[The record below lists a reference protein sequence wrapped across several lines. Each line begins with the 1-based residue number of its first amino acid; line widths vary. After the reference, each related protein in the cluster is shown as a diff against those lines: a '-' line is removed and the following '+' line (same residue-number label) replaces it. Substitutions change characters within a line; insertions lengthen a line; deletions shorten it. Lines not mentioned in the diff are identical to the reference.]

1 MTWHSVA
8 EGPIYRDV
16 VAAAARING
25 VAVRTPLL
33 EAALL
38 NEVVGARVL
47 VKAEMLQKTG
57 AFKLRGAWNR
67 LSQLSDD
74 EKSRGVLCYSSGNHA
89 QAVAASAILASTTAT
104 VVMPSTA
111 PTLKA
116 LRCRAFGADV
126 ILHEGDRLSMVA
138 RATEIA
144 TAKGRVLVPPFDDPD
159 IIAGQGTVGL
169 EIAEAMTARDLN
181 PDAVVIPCGGG
192 GLAAGICIAIH
203 EHFPDAALYG
213 VEPAGF
219 DDTKRSL
226 AAGTR
231 VANEPGARTLCDAL
245 MVPEPGAL
253 TFAINARLLTGIVT
267 VTDAEVRHAMAAGFE
282 HLKVV
287 AEPGGAAALAAVLAG
302 KLDLVGKTVVVVAS
316 GGNVDPAVF
325 AEAIAHQP

>member
-1 MTWHSVA
+1 
-8 EGPIYRDV
+8 V
-16 VAAAARING
+16 VETPTYKDIAAAAARLNG
-25 VAVRTPLL
+25 VTARTPLL

-38 NEVVGARVL
+38 NEVAGVRVL

-89 QAVAASAILASTTAT
+89 QAVAASAIVAGTTAT

-111 PTLKA
+111 PTVKA
-116 LRCRAFGADV
+116 ARCRAFGATV
-126 ILHEGDRLSMVA
+126 VLHDGDRPSMVA
-138 RATEIA
+138 RATEMA
-144 TAKGRVLVPPFDDPD
+144 TAEGRVLVPPFDDPD
-159 IIAGQGTVGL
+159 VIAGQGTVGL
-169 EIAEAMTARDLN
+169 EIAEDMIARDLK

-192 GLAAGICIAIH
+192 GLAAGVCLAIR

-226 AAGTR
+226 EAGTR
-231 VANEPGARTLCDAL
+231 VANEPGAHTLCDAL

-253 TFAINARLLTGIVT
+253 TFAINARLLTGVVT
-267 VTDAEVRHAMAAGFE
+267 VTDAEVRRAMAVGFE
-282 HLKVV
+282 HLKIV

-302 KLDLVGKTVVVVAS
+302 NLDLAGQTVVVVAS

-325 AEAIAHQP
+325 ADAITHQP

>member
-1 MTWHSVA
+1 MTEV
-8 EGPIYRDV
+8 PTYRDIE
-16 VAAAARING
+16 AAAARLEG
-25 VAVRTPLL
+25 VVARTPLL

-38 NEVVGARVL
+38 NEAAGVRVL

-74 EKSRGVLCYSSGNHA
+74 EKARGVLCYSSGNHA
-89 QAVAASAILASTTAT
+89 QAAAASAILAGTTAT

-111 PTLKA
+111 PGVKA
-116 LRCRAFGADV
+116 AKCRAFGATV
-126 ILHEGDRLSMVA
+126 VLHDGDRPSMVA
-138 RATEIA
+138 RATKMA
-144 TAKGRVLVPPFDDPD
+144 TAEGRVLVPPFDDPD

-169 EIAEAMTARDLN
+169 EIAQDMAARDLK

-192 GLAAGICIAIH
+192 GLAAGICLAIH
-203 EHFPDAALYG
+203 EHFPEAALYG

-226 AAGTR
+226 EAGTR

-253 TFAINARLLTGIVT
+253 TFSINKRLMTGVVT
-267 VTDAEVRHAMAAGFE
+267 VTDTEVRRAMAAGFE
-282 HLKVV
+282 HLKIV

-302 KLDLVGKTVVVVAS
+302 KLDLAGQTVAVVAS
-316 GGNVDPAVF
+316 GGNVDPDVF
-325 AEAIAHQP
+325 ADAIAHQP

>member
-1 MTWHSVA
+1 MIEAPTYKDIEAAAVRLASVA
-8 EGPIYRDV
+8 
-16 VAAAARING
+16 A
-25 VAVRTPLL
+25 RTPLL

-38 NEVVGARVL
+38 NEAAGVRVL

-89 QAVAASAILASTTAT
+89 QAVAASAILAGTTAT

-111 PTLKA
+111 PGVKA
-116 LRCRAFGADV
+116 AKCRAFGATV
-126 ILHEGDRLSMVA
+126 MLHDGDRPSMVA
-138 RATEIA
+138 RATEMA
-144 TAKGRVLVPPFDDPD
+144 TAEGRVLVPPFDDPD

-169 EIAEAMTARDLN
+169 EIAQDMTARGLK

-192 GLAAGICIAIH
+192 GLAAGICLAIH
-203 EHFPDAALYG
+203 EHFPEAALYG
-213 VEPAGF
+213 VEPTGF

-226 AAGTR
+226 EAGTR

-253 TFAINARLLTGIVT
+253 TFSINERLMTGVVT
-267 VTDAEVRHAMAAGFE
+267 VTDAEVRRAMAAGFE
-282 HLKVV
+282 HLKIV

-302 KLDLVGKTVVVVAS
+302 KLNLAGQTVAVVAS
-316 GGNVDPAVF
+316 GGNVDPDVF
-325 AEAIAHQP
+325 ANAIAHQP

>member
-1 MTWHSVA
+1 VIEAPT
-8 EGPIYRDV
+8 YRDIE
-16 VAAAARING
+16 AAAARLEG
-25 VAVRTPLL
+25 VVARTPLL

-38 NEVVGARVL
+38 NEAAGVRVL

-89 QAVAASAILASTTAT
+89 QAVAASAILAGTTAT

-111 PTLKA
+111 PGIKA
-116 LRCRAFGADV
+116 AKCRAFGATV
-126 ILHEGDRLSMVA
+126 VLHDGDRPSMVA
-138 RATEIA
+138 RATEMA
-144 TAKGRVLVPPFDDPD
+144 AAEGRVLLPPFDDPD

-169 EIAEAMTARDLN
+169 EIAQDMAARDLK

-192 GLAAGICIAIH
+192 GLAAGICLAIH
-203 EHFPDAALYG
+203 EHFPEAALYG

-226 AAGTR
+226 EAGTR
-231 VANEPGARTLCDAL
+231 VANKPGARTLCDAL

-253 TFAINARLLTGIVT
+253 TFSINKRLMTGVVT
-267 VTDAEVRHAMAAGFE
+267 VTDTEVRRAMAAGFE
-282 HLKVV
+282 HLKIV

-302 KLDLVGKTVVVVAS
+302 KLDLAGQTVAVVAS
-316 GGNVDPAVF
+316 GGNVDPDVF
-325 AEAIAHQP
+325 ADAIAHQP

>member
-1 MTWHSVA
+1 VIEAPTYKDIEAAAVRLA
-8 EGPIYRDV
+8 G
-16 VAAAARING
+16 VAA
-25 VAVRTPLL
+25 RTPLL

-38 NEVVGARVL
+38 NEAAGVRVL

-89 QAVAASAILASTTAT
+89 QAVAASAILAGTTAT

-111 PTLKA
+111 PGVKA
-116 LRCRAFGADV
+116 AKCRAFGATV
-126 ILHEGDRLSMVA
+126 VLHDGDRPSMVA
-138 RATEIA
+138 RATEMA
-144 TAKGRVLVPPFDDPD
+144 TAEGRVLVPPFDDPD

-169 EIAEAMTARDLN
+169 EIAQDMTARDLK

-192 GLAAGICIAIH
+192 GLAAGICLAIR
-203 EHFPDAALYG
+203 EHFPEAALYG

-226 AAGTR
+226 EAGTR

-253 TFAINARLLTGIVT
+253 TFSINKRLMTGVVT
-267 VTDAEVRHAMAAGFE
+267 VTDAEVRRAMAAGFE
-282 HLKVV
+282 HLKIV

-302 KLDLVGKTVVVVAS
+302 KLNLAGQTVAVVAS
-316 GGNVDPAVF
+316 GGNVDPDVF
-325 AEAIAHQP
+325 ANAIAHQP